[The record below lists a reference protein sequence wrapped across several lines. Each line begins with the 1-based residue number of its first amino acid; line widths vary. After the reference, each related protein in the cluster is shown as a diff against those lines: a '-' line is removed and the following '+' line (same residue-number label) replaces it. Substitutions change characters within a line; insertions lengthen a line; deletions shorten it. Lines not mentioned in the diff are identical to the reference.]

1 MATYKVVSDRLS
13 EYKEN
18 EVIDAK
24 AIGDSVAWLLEAGH
38 IVEVSGKAAKT
49 DEVIKD

>member
-1 MATYKVVSDRLS
+1 MATYKVLSDRLS
-13 EYKEN
+13 DYKKD

-24 AIGDSVAWLLEAGH
+24 AFGDSLSWLVEAGH
-38 IVEVSGKAAKT
+38 IAEVSGKAAKT

>member
-13 EYKEN
+13 DFKKD

-24 AIGDSVAWLLEAGH
+24 AFGDSLSWLVEAGH

-49 DEVIKD
+49 DEVTKD